1 MPARAAP
8 GIRIFFFCFFL
19 DNAAAKILGVDNVI
33 VFMASFGKIETKA

>member
-8 GIRIFFFCFFL
+8 DICIFFCFFL

-33 VFMASFGKIETKA
+33 VFMASVSKIETKA